1 MTTTCALALSTT
13 GEPKFAL
20 NQIVRG
26 KHAGVFVVLDR
37 RVCKYRKMWEY
48 VLKEVNPANL
58 SETAPGQIALH
69 EDCVKF
75 YH

>member
-1 MTTTCALALSTT
+1 MTTTCAKALLTP

-20 NQIVRG
+20 NSIVRG
-26 KHAGVFVVLDR
+26 INAGVFVVLDR

-58 SETAPGQIALH
+58 SETAPGHISLH